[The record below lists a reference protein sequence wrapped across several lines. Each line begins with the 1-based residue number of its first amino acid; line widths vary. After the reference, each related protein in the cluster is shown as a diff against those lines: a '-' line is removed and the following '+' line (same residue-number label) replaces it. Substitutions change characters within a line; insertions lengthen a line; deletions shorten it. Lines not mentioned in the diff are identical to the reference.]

1 MKLSHSIQF
10 PSGSNLPH
18 VFVTSSDHP
27 SISGGQQRVVD
38 VTAIPNRFETLKPV
52 NVNLACGH
60 NIMGI
65 VYVRSHIDQTL
76 RHLTP
81 AVHNY
86 TGLCVTCPTCSK

>member
-1 MKLSHSIQF
+1 MSINTVQF

-18 VFVTSSDHP
+18 VFVTSSKYP
-27 SISGGQQRVVD
+27 SISGGQQRVAS

-52 NVNLACGH
+52 NAALACGH

-65 VYVRSHIDQTL
+65 IYVRSHVDQTL

-81 AVHNY
+81 DNCTDV
-86 TGLCVTCPTCSK
+86 CITCPVCSK